1 MNAISINLSIQFDS
15 IAIPVQ
21 NHFGLR
27 RNQMC
32 MHKMCTVYCTAPF
45 VDLFKLLFA
54 VILYNKLVLLTFRH
68 IYCKSKNFQHE
79 SSQPSFILS
88 QNFKQSECFEYLLK
102 LNLKLRIPCFPPI
115 IAFVKC
121 VRSDCKCRNI
131 FLQL

>member
-1 MNAISINLSIQFDS
+1 MQFRLISRFNSIRLPFRFKIILDYVGTKCVC
-15 IAIPVQ
+15 IKCA
-21 NHFGLR
+21 L
-27 RNQMC
+27 
-32 MHKMCTVYCTAPF
+32 CTAPF

-68 IYCKSKNFQHE
+68 IYCQSKNFQHE

-121 VRSDCKCRNI
+121 VQSGCKCRNV